1 MHHHSNIITQ
11 LTVEG
16 KSMSVLYT
24 EQHLLYTCTEY
35 SDLRQRKDFGR
46 DNDLVAYFNQV
57 IQRIV
62 ENKYGKFLW
71 GRVLCTTPIK
81 VLVNIRIKV

>member
-24 EQHLLYTCTEY
+24 EQHLLYICTEY
-35 SDLRQRKDFGR
+35 SDLKQRKDFGR
-46 DNDLVAYFNQV
+46 DDDLEDYFRQV

-62 ENKYGKFLW
+62 EKYGKFLW

-81 VLVNIRIKV
+81 VLVNIQIKV